1 MNMITQ
7 PTKWQH
13 IKKELLSVDEPGAI
27 PGCAI
32 PDAALEV
39 TVNQVWIY
47 YFDFKQF
54 RHSHRNRNRK
64 ENGGRKY
71 GIYRNK

>member
-1 MNMITQ
+1 MMNTSSINQHVWQ
-7 PTKWQH
+7 PIRKISTP
-13 IKKELLSVDEPGAI
+13 EPGAI

-54 RHSHRNRNRK
+54 RHSRRNRNRK
-64 ENGGRKY
+64 ENGGRKTW
-71 GIYRNK
+71 NL